1 MQDSKVVQTHPQ
13 RQQEPSVPETMS
25 MVQHLDLQVIYAGRV
40 ILSCGPCSRCGLV
53 WLVTPLLTFVRSAIG
68 LSTVNRLTPKHRE
81 FIFDLFIVFS
91 F

>member
-40 ILSCGPCSRCGLV
+40 ILSCGPCWRGGLV
-53 WLVTPLLTFVRSAIG
+53 WLT
-68 LSTVNRLTPKHRE
+68 N
-81 FIFDLFIVFS
+81 
-91 F
+91 